1 LMPSIIV
8 KLDGPEALTPIPEG
22 ATLHHVTEPI
32 EIALVIGGM
41 QSGAP
46 SVMFSI
52 PLPDG
57 SRVVVGTS
65 LALLDATCRAMRGR
79 LDYLAERAKWGSS

>member
-1 LMPSIIV
+1 MPAITLQ
-8 KLDGPEALTPIPEG
+8 LDGPEALTPIPEG
-22 ATLHHVTEPI
+22 AAVHHVTAAFEV
-32 EIALVIGGM
+32 ALVLGGM

-57 SRVVVGTS
+57 SRAIVETS
-65 LALLDATCRAMRGR
+65 LALLDAACRAMHGR
-79 LDYLAERAKWGSS
+79 LDYLAEGAKGGSS